1 MTNLEHYK
9 DELKKTIICYL
20 AMGNSWSDD
29 IGDGFKEFAYKHI
42 IEWMS
47 DDKKSSGSFIDWL
60 LEEYKEKIELKQWEF
75 DLLGSYNSSNRF
87 YEASTLQNMSDKGHF
102 KGVKDKT
109 MMIKEILDNCII
121 VED

>member
-20 AMGNSWSDD
+20 AIGNSISDD
-29 IGDGFKEFAYKHI
+29 IGDGFRDFAYKYI
-42 IEWMS
+42 KEWIP
-47 DDKKSSGSFIDWL
+47 DDKNAGSFVDWL
-60 LEEYKEKIELKQWEF
+60 LEEYKGKIELKQWEF
-75 DLLGSYNSSNRF
+75 DLLGNYNSSNRF

>member
-9 DELKKTIICYL
+9 DELKEVIAL
-20 AMGNSWSDD
+20 RFVMENSISDD
-29 IGDGFKEFAYKHI
+29 IGYGFRDFAIDHYKEWI
-42 IEWMS
+42 T
-47 DDKKSSGSFIDWL
+47 DDKISGSFVDWL

-75 DLLGSYNSSNRF
+75 DLLGNYNSSNRF
-87 YEASTLQNMSDKGHF
+87 YETYTLQNMSDKGHF

>member
-9 DELKKTIICYL
+9 DELKETIICCL
-20 AMGNSWSDD
+20 VMGNSMSDD
-29 IGDGFKEFAYKHI
+29 VGDGFKNFAYEHI
-42 IEWMS
+42 REWMS
-47 DDKKSSGSFIDWL
+47 EDKNSGAFVDWL

-75 DLLGSYNSSNRF
+75 DLLGNYNSSNRF
-87 YEASTLQNMSDKGHF
+87 YETSTLQNMSDKGHF

-109 MMIKEILDNCII
+109 MMIKEILDNCIT

>member
-9 DELKKTIICYL
+9 NELKTTITCRL
-20 AMGNSWSDD
+20 VMQNSISDD
-29 IGDGFKEFAYKHI
+29 IGGGFRDFAYKYMK
-42 IEWMS
+42 EWMS
-47 DDKKSSGSFIDWL
+47 DDKNSGSFVDWL

-75 DLLGSYNSSNRF
+75 DLLGNYNSSNRF
-87 YEASTLQNMSDKGHF
+87 YESFTLQNMSDKGYF
-102 KGVKDKT
+102 KGVEDKT

>member
-9 DELKKTIICYL
+9 DELKEVIAHRL
-20 AMGNSWSDD
+20 VMGNSISDD
-29 IGDGFKEFAYKHI
+29 IGDGFRDFAYKHI
-42 IEWMS
+42 KEWIP
-47 DDKKSSGSFIDWL
+47 DDKNSGSFVDWL

-75 DLLGSYNSSNRF
+75 DLLGNYNSSNRF
-87 YEASTLQNMSDKGHF
+87 YESSTLQNMSDKGHF